1 MLNPRPFGH
10 LKKTRQSLR
19 VTTALRKALR
29 RKRRRARGSEFRN
42 AVTQKRGGVFMCV
55 RACARDRLDRFKR
68 YSVTDLFFF
77 FLNKQIVVTLSPK
90 A

>member
-1 MLNPRPFGH
+1 
-10 LKKTRQSLR
+10 
-19 VTTALRKALR
+19 
-29 RKRRRARGSEFRN
+29 
-42 AVTQKRGGVFMCV
+42 MCV

-77 FLNKQIVVTLSPK
+77 FLNKQIVVALSPK